1 MGSPWQVLTRGE
13 KKILSQ
19 MEVDDW
25 KIREF
30 LLDDFIFLVL
40 VKVRQSVKAGVKFKS
55 TGNLNWLMQID
66 KRRKMKTL

>member
-1 MGSPWQVLTRGE
+1 
-13 KKILSQ
+13 

-30 LLDDFIFLVL
+30 LLNDFIFLVL
-40 VKVRQSVKAGVKFKS
+40 AKVRQSVKARVKFKS
-55 TGNLNWLMQID
+55 TGNLNLLMQID